1 MSRLLAIAYLVL
13 CFELGV
19 LLFLFPWVSV
29 WTKNYFVEHY
39 SLIAALAHNY
49 FVRGA
54 VSGLGLA
61 DIWLSCYEFWRL
73 RSLLGLG
80 GSRPPTP

>member
-29 WTKNYFVEHY
+29 WTKNYFVEHS
-39 SLIAALAHNY
+39 SLVAGLAHNY
-49 FVRGA
+49 FFRGA

-61 DIWLSCYEFWRL
+61 DIWLACYEFWRL
-73 RSLLGLG
+73 RSVLGLG
-80 GSRPPTP
+80 GHRPSQ